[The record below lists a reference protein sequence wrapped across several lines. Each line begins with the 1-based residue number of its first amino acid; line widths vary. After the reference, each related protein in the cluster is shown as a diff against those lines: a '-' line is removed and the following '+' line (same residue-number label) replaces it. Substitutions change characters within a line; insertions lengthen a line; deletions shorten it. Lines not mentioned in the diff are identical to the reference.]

1 MYCNKCG
8 SPVQSNEKYCPVCG
22 TPVTNDSSNEMS
34 FEQFR
39 DLKNTKP
46 TYYDKTMLFGA
57 LSLILS
63 VLNYVG
69 IPFVHLVGIILGS
82 IAVSYAKRDKEAF
95 QSFNSTGRVLGI
107 IGIVLG
113 IAAMVIGAMMYSQ
126 L

>member
-22 TPVTNDSSNEMS
+22 TAVTNDSSNEMS
-34 FEQFR
+34 FDQFK

-46 TYYDKTMLFGA
+46 TYYDKTMLFGVLA
-57 LSLILS
+57 IIFS

-69 IPFVHLVGIILGS
+69 IPFVHLVGIILG
-82 IAVSYAKRDKEAF
+82 AVAVQYAKRDKEAF
-95 QSFNSTGRVLGI
+95 QSFNSTGRLLGI
-107 IGIVLG
+107 VGIVLG
-113 IAAMVIGAMMYSQ
+113 VTAMVIGAVFYN